1 MIISFSNCHFLSY
14 DAKEYYHFSE
24 VVDEFCKKGVD
35 YFESNVLN
43 SLITI

>member
-1 MIISFSNCHFLSY
+1 MEECCQNLSY
-14 DAKEYYHFSE
+14 DAKEYYPFSE
-24 VVDEFCKKGVD
+24 VVDEFCKKVVD